1 MSQETPASVTENV
14 MPKNIDQKWANE
26 EISDSQTP
34 STRSEQNALDSKPDE
49 LIDNLNSKTDGD
61 ANKNFSSEE
70 TKNKFKISKSPEKSN
85 DPSQNIVSLLEVFFK
100 IKKHRFLIHYK
111 ELVISKYLK
120 PWIKRH
126 EKSRNFLSKSDGEV
140 ENNQYKI
147 DLTKNKMDVQSDIA
161 MLTKIF
167 NGLLDKKSYRK
178 EYSCRW
184 YYISIEKLTSSR
196 WFEMK
201 KYNNFR

>member
-49 LIDNLNSKTDGD
+49 LIDNLNCKTDGDDTKDD
-61 ANKNFSSEE
+61 ANKNFSSEK

-85 DPSQNIVSLLEVFFK
+85 DPSQNIVSLLEVFLK
-100 IKKHRFLIHYK
+100 IKKHKCLIRYK

-126 EKSRNFLSKSDGEV
+126 EKSRIFLK
-140 ENNQYKI
+140 
-147 DLTKNKMDVQSDIA
+147 
-161 MLTKIF
+161 
-167 NGLLDKKSYRK
+167 
-178 EYSCRW
+178 
-184 YYISIEKLTSSR
+184 
-196 WFEMK
+196 
-201 KYNNFR
+201 

>member
-1 MSQETPASVTENV
+1 MKKLVIAKPPAQ
-14 MPKNIDQKWANE
+14 DQNK
-26 EISDSQTP
+26 
-34 STRSEQNALDSKPDE
+34 NALDSKPDE

-61 ANKNFSSEE
+61 ANKNFSSED

-85 DPSQNIVSLLEVFFK
+85 DPSQNIVSLLEVFLK
-100 IKKHRFLIHYK
+100 IKKHKFLIHYK

-126 EKSRNFLSKSDGEV
+126 EKSRNFLSKSDDEV

-161 MLTKIF
+161 MLTKTF
-167 NGLLDKKSYRK
+167 NGLLDQKK
-178 EYSCRW
+178 
-184 YYISIEKLTSSR
+184 L
-196 WFEMK
+196 
-201 KYNNFR
+201 